1 MVKSKIQAF
10 IEGKKKIVCVIMSA
24 KIITVS

>member
-10 IEGKKKIVCVIMSA
+10 YLKDTSYYYSFFIHVG
-24 KIITVS
+24 